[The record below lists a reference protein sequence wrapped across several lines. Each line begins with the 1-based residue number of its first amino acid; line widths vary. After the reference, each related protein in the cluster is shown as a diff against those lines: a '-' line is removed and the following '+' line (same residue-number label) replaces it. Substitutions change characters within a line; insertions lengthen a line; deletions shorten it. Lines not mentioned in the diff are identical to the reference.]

1 MSFFK
6 NIDKYDKHL
15 RLLKEKIT
23 TQNIPPC
30 VICAE
35 HVQRLI
41 DRRNCLKNLGQDC
54 VALGVQLDKWS
65 QRETKP
71 EDIKIRYANNGED
84 GVFLDDNDDAGA
96 GSGQRIKGGEKEG
109 RNCKS
114 TGDYEPKFK
123 TLYFNVM
130 IQRLK
135 HKYTGIQVILNSTAM
150 QAFFAAMSVKL
161 LDKGTVA
168 NLRKKEFDL
177 EKIERFFSCANIT
190 KNCGENEKK
199 CHELECLDGR
209 VKVIQ
214 DAHMVIDEVEQRL
227 CEFESTCDFLERHR
241 LSLGI
246 KKLAKTENSYRKKLK
261 GFLQHA
267 IDQKS
272 VTLRLSDP
280 VQELILTQ
288 SGEEARAHFAQCC
301 AEYLVTLDQMKASV
315 ERMAFEQQEF
325 GSMRTD
331 ATFST

>member
-23 TQNIPPC
+23 TQNRSPC

-41 DRRNCLKNLGQDC
+41 DRRNCLKNLVQDC

-71 EDIKIRYANNGED
+71 KDIKIRYGTNGED

-96 GSGQRIKGGEKEG
+96 GSGQRIKGGGNEG

-114 TGDYEPKFK
+114 TGHYEPKFK

-135 HKYTGIQVILNSTAM
+135 HKYTIIQVTLNSTAM

-177 EKIERFFSCANIT
+177 EEIERFLSCANIT
-190 KNCGENEKK
+190 KNSGENEKK

-214 DAHMVIDEVEQRL
+214 DAHMVMDEVEQRL

-246 KKLAKTENSYRKKLK
+246 KKTSENRK
-261 GFLQHA
+261 
-267 IDQKS
+267 
-272 VTLRLSDP
+272 
-280 VQELILTQ
+280 LIPEKAERFPPTRDR
-288 SGEEARAHFAQCC
+288 SEIRHF
-301 AEYLVTLDQMKASV
+301 TP
-315 ERMAFEQQEF
+315 F
-325 GSMRTD
+325 
-331 ATFST
+331 